1 MDAPTEQTVTTTRGA
16 DTPGPTDAGRGRL
29 SHSKPF
35 RDWRPRT
42 AQVGRGL
49 DRCHHGGMWQA
60 SAWFLLVGALVQL
73 IQSIATW
80 AREYNSDLG
89 NEHRRFEDA
98 WAKRLSN
105 LMARSSLKPDEIQ
118 DAWNAHLESVQP
130 AWNQIIRRNNQRYWW
145 NAAGWLAIVIGA
157 LLNLSA
163 ALSSE

>member
-1 MDAPTEQTVTTTRGA
+1 
-16 DTPGPTDAGRGRL
+16 
-29 SHSKPF
+29 
-35 RDWRPRT
+35 
-42 AQVGRGL
+42 
-49 DRCHHGGMWQA
+49 MWQA

-80 AREYNSDLG
+80 GREYNSDLG

-98 WAKRLSN
+98 WSKRLSN
-105 LMARSSLKPDEIQ
+105 LEARSNLKPDEIQ

-130 AWNQIIRRNNQRYWW
+130 AWNQIIRRNNRRYWW

-163 ALSSE
+163 AIYSE